1 MKVVLKTKK
10 SSFCKIHAQYRVIE
24 AMRSV
29 LTAGVEASTVLANS
43 MILAILPT
51 TADLESQ
58 VGEERLLGTDKNS
71 NSFEIFLFPFPFLKY
86 STLFFIVLKGEL
98 IKKEN

>member
-10 SSFCKIHAQYRVIE
+10 SSFCKIRAQYRVIE

-71 NSFEIFLFPFPFLKY
+71 NSFEIFFI
-86 STLFFIVLKGEL
+86 SISFFKIQHPVFYCVKG
-98 IKKEN
+98 